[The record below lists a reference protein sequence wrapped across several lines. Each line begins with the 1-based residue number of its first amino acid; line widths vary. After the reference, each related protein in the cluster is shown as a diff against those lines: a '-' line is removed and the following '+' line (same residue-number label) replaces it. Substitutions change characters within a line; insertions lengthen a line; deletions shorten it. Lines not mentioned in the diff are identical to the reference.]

1 MKYTKREFEKLL
13 KDKLMSECN
22 VTLDMASAD
31 QIYRCLAMITRQIMS
46 DRQKQFQSK
55 VLGEGK
61 KQVYYLCMEFLM
73 GRSLRTSL
81 FNLGLNEVAE
91 SVLADADVK
100 IDTIY
105 EQEPDAGLGNG
116 GLGRLAACYLDGMAT
131 DGIPG
136 TGYSILYEYGIF
148 KQKIVDG
155 WQQET
160 ADNWL
165 PGGQV
170 WIKSH
175 PDQAQEIRFDGQAI
189 ETWEGGFHH
198 VKYENYNSVIAVPND
213 MYVAGYGSN
222 GVSKL
227 RLWQAKAPSF
237 DMSSF
242 NAGNYNTAISQS
254 ASAELIS
261 KILYPN
267 DNHTEGKILRLR
279 QQYFFSAAS
288 IADILQNHLNQY
300 GTLDNLADKV
310 AIQLNDTH
318 PTVAIPEMMRILLDE
333 CSYEWDA
340 AFDICRKVFAYT
352 NHTVMSEALEKWNA
366 DIFRNTLP
374 RIWQIVCEM
383 DRRCRA
389 DLAKAFPGDQG
400 KIDYMAIIGDNQVR
414 TANICAYTC
423 HAINGVSKLHSEII
437 KDSVFHDY
445 FLYKP
450 QAFKNVTNGIAYRR
464 WLLCSNPGLTH
475 LLEETIGD
483 GFKTDASELK
493 KLEKFVD
500 DKTVQAAAA
509 KVKRENKANF
519 ANYLQK
525 ATGQVI
531 DPDSIFDCQVKRMHE
546 YKRQHLNALN
556 IAAQYLYLKENP
568 NADFIPKTYIFGAKA
583 APGYYMAKQ
592 MIRMICK
599 LGKLIDEDPAVR
611 GKLRIVYLEDYCVSL
626 SERLMPASEVSEQI
640 SLAGTEASG
649 TGNMKFMLNG
659 AITLGTLDGAN
670 VEIADAAGHENEI
683 IFGMLTPEV
692 NALKGM
698 GYHPNAFIN
707 GDNTAMAVLDF
718 LEKGWNGENFNE
730 VTSNLR
736 NSDPYMVMADF
747 KDYRRA
753 QHDLQELYRDKQ
765 KWNHMSLKNISNAGI
780 FSADRSIMDYARD
793 IWGATPVK

>member
-1 MKYTKREFEKLL
+1 MKLTKKEFEKIL
-13 KDKLMSECN
+13 KDKVVSECG
-22 VTLDMASAD
+22 VTLDVASAE
-31 QIYRCLAMITRQIMS
+31 QIYRCMAMIVRQIMS
-46 DRQKQFQSK
+46 DRQKQFQAK
-55 VLGEGK
+55 TLGEGK

-91 SVLADADVK
+91 QVLADADIK

-131 DGIPG
+131 DCIPG

-213 MYVAGYGSN
+213 MYVAGYGTQ

-288 IADILQNHLNQY
+288 VADILGNHLNQY
-300 GTLDNLADKV
+300 GTLENLPDKI

-318 PTVAIPEMMRILLDE
+318 PTIAIPEMMRILLDE

-352 NHTVMSEALEKWNA
+352 NHTVMSEALEKWSV
-366 DIFRNTLP
+366 DIFRSTLP
-374 RIWQIVCEM
+374 RIWQIVQEM

-389 DLAKAFPGDQG
+389 DLEKAFPGDQG
-400 KIDYMAIIGDNQVR
+400 KINYMAIIGDNQVR
-414 TANICAYTC
+414 MANICAYTC
-423 HAINGVSKLHSEII
+423 HSINGVSKLHSEII

-450 QAFKNVTNGIAYRR
+450 EAFKNVTNGIAYRR
-464 WLLCSNPGLTH
+464 WLLAANPGLTK
-475 LLEETIGD
+475 LLEDSIGP
-483 GFKTDASELK
+483 GFKQDASELK
-493 KLEKFVD
+493 KFEKFAD
-500 DKTVQAAAA
+500 DSAMLDKLAA
-509 KVKRENKANF
+509 VKRANKVNF
-519 ANYLQK
+519 ANYLEK
-525 ATGQVI
+525 TTGQVI

-546 YKRQHLNALN
+546 YKGQHLNGMN
-556 IAAQYLYLKENP
+556 IAAEYLYLKANP
-568 NADFIPKTYIFGAKA
+568 NADFVPKTYIFGAKA

-599 LGKLIDEDPAVR
+599 LGKLIDNDPAVKD
-611 GKLRIVYLEDYCVSL
+611 KLRIVYLEDYCVSL

-670 VEIADAAGHENEI
+670 VEIADAAGKDNEI

-698 GYHPNAFIN
+698 GYHPQAFISD
-707 GDNTAMAVLDF
+707 DNVAMAVLDM
-718 LEKGWNGENFNE
+718 LEKGWNGENFSEITN
-730 VTSNLR
+730 NLR
-736 NSDPYMVMADF
+736 NSDPYMVLADF

-753 QHDLQELYRDKQ
+753 QHTVQELYKQ
-765 KWNHMSLKNISNAGI
+765 KQTWNRMSLMNISNAGI
-780 FSADRSIMDYARD
+780 FSADRSIMDYSRD

>member
-22 VTLDMASAD
+22 VTIDAASAD

-46 DRQKQFQSK
+46 DRQKQYQSK

-91 SVLADADVK
+91 SVLADADIK

-366 DIFRNTLP
+366 DIFRSTLP

-483 GFKTDASELK
+483 GFKTDAAELK
-493 KLEKFVD
+493 KLDKFVD

-509 KVKRENKANF
+509 KVKRENKVIF

-556 IAAQYLYLKENP
+556 IAAEYLYLKNNP
-568 NADFIPKTYIFGAKA
+568 NAEFTPKTYIFGAKA

-599 LGKLIDEDPAVR
+599 LGKMIDEDPAVR

-718 LEKGWNGENFNE
+718 LEKGWNGENFSE

-765 KWNHMSLKNISNAGI
+765 KWNHMSLKNIANAGI